1 MERIIIEKT
10 LNGLGTAAYANYLAH
25 AYCTA
30 GSCRFVF
37 NGKPFIFR
45 AGDLM
50 IVRKGMLVERI
61 EPEEDFRVQVIY
73 VTADFI
79 SLSTPQSNYGTR
91 GCLSLFLNPIM
102 HLTP

>member
-1 MERIIIEKT
+1 MENILIEET

-50 IVRKGMLVERI
+50 IVRKGTPSCTSRQSNK
-61 EPEEDFRVQVIY
+61 RY
-73 VTADFI
+73 VRTI
-79 SLSTPQSNYGTR
+79 SNRSLSASGSVATIFTKTCSSPPSR
-91 GCLSLFLNPIM
+91 C
-102 HLTP
+102 